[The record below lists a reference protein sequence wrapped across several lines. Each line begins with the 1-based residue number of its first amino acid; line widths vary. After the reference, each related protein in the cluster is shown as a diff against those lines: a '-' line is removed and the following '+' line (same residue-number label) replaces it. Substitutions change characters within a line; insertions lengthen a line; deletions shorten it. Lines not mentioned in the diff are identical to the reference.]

1 MVFASIWDGVEY
13 ARFVWLIAFR
23 TGLSIL
29 TSSKCTRVIPSDP
42 NAGLVEPLITVIT
55 SYAFGLAGFDTNR
68 TGQFWS
74 PRAWVGL
81 NATTKKN
88 AYIVEGTLSFYGNAK
103 LASLGFK
110 QCKLLNQPFKTWN

>member
-1 MVFASIWDGVEY
+1 MLDLFGLLHLGQVQVSSLLPSAQEFC
-13 ARFVWLIAFR
+13 
-23 TGLSIL
+23 TG
-29 TSSKCTRVIPSDP
+29 DP

-55 SYAFGLAGFDTNR
+55 SYAFGLAGFDTTR
-68 TGQFWS
+68 TGQCWS
-74 PRAWVGL
+74 PRAWVGF

-88 AYIVEGTLSFYGNAK
+88 AYIVEGTLSFYANAK